1 MKFTPKS
8 FKHLMNL
15 YPPFFFTRTRVKYVA
30 PDWRKVVVVL
40 KKSLLTKNYVGTTFG
55 GSLYQAAD
63 PFFMLMLVH
72 ILGIQDYVIWDQSA
86 EITFVRPA
94 RSKITYTFEIKDED
108 LENIREGLKKNEVV
122 RPVFRAEGLDKNGDI
137 CVVVKKVIYIRK
149 KGNSSEA
156 APR

>member
-1 MKFTPKS
+1 
-8 FKHLMNL
+8 MNL

-30 PDWRKVVVVL
+30 PDWRNIVVEL

-72 ILGIQDYVIWDQSA
+72 ILGIEDYVIWDQSA
-86 EITFVRPA
+86 EILFIRPA
-94 RSKITYTFEIKDED
+94 RSKITYHFEITDAD
-108 LENIREGLKKNEVV
+108 IANIKEGLKTEPVV
-122 RPVFRAEGLDKNGDI
+122 RPQFKVEGIDKHGEI

-149 KGNSSEA
+149 KDNSSKE
-156 APR
+156 PVR